1 MEQYIDDD
9 ELMKD
14 KYLTFDIDSQIFGL
28 DIQYVLEIIGIQ
40 AITKV
45 PNLPYYILGIINL
58 RGKVVPIV
66 DMRLRFGK
74 PGKEFDKKS
83 CIVVVEMDKDVVGLV
98 VDSIDEVRDILS
110 ESIDDAGQNEPIG
123 SNKFL
128 QGIAQH
134 EEQVCL
140 ILNCHNVLYN

>member
-1 MEQYIDDD
+1 MEQYTDDAK
-9 ELMKD
+9 LMKD
-14 KYLTFDIDSQIFGL
+14 KYLTFDMDNQIFGL
-28 DIQYVLEIIGIQ
+28 DIQYVLEIIGVQ

-74 PGKEFDKKS
+74 PSKDFDKKT
-83 CIVVVEMDKDVVGLV
+83 CIIVVEMDKDVVGLV
-98 VDSIDEVRDILS
+98 VDGIYEVRDIS
-110 ESIDDAGQNEPIG
+110 SDNIADVGQNEQNG

-128 QGIAQH
+128 QGIAQYDG
-134 EEQVCL
+134 QVCL
-140 ILNCHNVLYN
+140 VLNCYNVLYN